1 MKIHFCLFVI
11 SAILL
16 FNSRSNAQSN
26 NTFIIKG
33 VIDTIPFAQYFLT
46 YKSNGEQIRDTI
58 ILNKDREFEYSGDL
72 TEPTILRLEI
82 PNTFNSRSVGDQTV
96 YAFWVEPKKTCTL
109 KVRKVG

>member
-1 MKIHFCLFVI
+1 MAQLDPTESGYVTYIARSIKCTKTMKLHFCLFVI

-26 NTFIIKG
+26 NIFIIKG
-33 VIDTIPFAQYFLT
+33 VIDTIPFAQYFLA

-82 PNTFNSRSVGDQTV
+82 PNTFNSRS
-96 YAFWVEPKKTCTL
+96 
-109 KVRKVG
+109 

>member
-1 MKIHFCLFVI
+1 MAQLDPTESGYVTYIARSIKCTKTMKIHFCLFVI

-46 YKSNGEQIRDTI
+46 YNSNGAPIRDTI
-58 ILNKDREFEYSGDL
+58 ILTKDRAFEYSGDR
-72 TEPTILRLEI
+72 TAATALRLQT
-82 PNTFNSRSVGDQTV
+82 PNT
-96 YAFWVEPKKTCTL
+96 C
-109 KVRKVG
+109 